1 MLAANFST
9 VRKNFKGYCDTAN
22 QDLETVIITRKE
34 GGNAVLMSE
43 AEYNNIME
51 NLFVRSNQ
59 ESYSRLKE
67 SMEQL
72 KIGQAAIRKLDSDE

>member
-1 MLAANFST
+1 MLAATFST
-9 VRKNFKGYCDTAN
+9 VRKNFKGYCDKVN
-22 QDLETVIITRKE
+22 QDIETVIIARKE

-51 NLFVRSNQ
+51 NLLVRSNQ

-72 KIGQAAIRKLDSDE
+72 KIGQAAMRKLDFDE

>member
-1 MLAANFST
+1 MLSASFST
-9 VRKNFKGYCDTAN
+9 VRNNFKAYCDKVN
-22 QDLETVIITRKE
+22 QDIETVIITRKE
-34 GGNAVLMSE
+34 GGNTVLISE

-67 SMEQL
+67 SMAQL
-72 KIGQAAIRKLDSDE
+72 KIGQVVMRDE